1 MSPIHAT
8 PTRFSPPPGIHQHAQ
23 SPAGQDGEEGEADD
37 PPCLSNMSPSIFVPA
52 TIDFSLP
59 APAPPSDPLERERL
73 ALAQIDEHAAAVR
86 RNIHYLLAQET
97 TRSRRVGSRP
107 RPFYTALGRR
117 VLKGRGPGL
126 TAAQEAAA
134 LPGGGEDDEKALARV
149 LSRDAG
155 GAPAPLPLPAQV
167 EGCAPPVGLGD
178 LVSEAIYEERVPP
191 RRYAVTYFLNTLRNG
206 LMQLEGHAAS
216 VERVKEEKRAEIRS
230 EALRGAQGVVGVRTA
245 ESGRDGGGVEE
256 GGNNNNTTTTTTTAA
271 DEGDKMDTS

>member
-1 MSPIHAT
+1 MSPTAALHAT
-8 PTRFSPPPGIHQHAQ
+8 STPFPPPPQGVHHQPAQ
-23 SPAGQDGEEGEADD
+23 SPADQDGEEGEEED
-37 PPCLSNMSPSIFVPA
+37 PPCLSNMSPAIFVPA

-86 RNIHYLLAQET
+86 RNIHHLLAQEIN
-97 TRSRRVGSRP
+97 RSRRVGSRP

-134 LPGGGEDDEKALARV
+134 LPGCSEEDNRALAPL

-155 GAPAPLPLPAQV
+155 GIAAMPLP
-167 EGCAPPVGLGD
+167 PPPPVVGLGD

-216 VERVKEEKRAEIRS
+216 VEKVKEERRAEIRS
-230 EALRGAQGVVGVRTA
+230 EALRGVVGAGMA
-245 ESGRDGGGVEE
+245 ESGEGEGGVG
-256 GGNNNNTTTTTTTAA
+256 GGNNDTTTTT
-271 DEGDKMDTS
+271 DGGDKMDMS